1 MTKSREIQPIARLR
15 WIEIDTPDPDPLIA
29 FWSAVL
35 GVEVDAQDHGDQP
48 PFQYTALT
56 SAEPGGPQ
64 IVFQRVPEPKTIKNR
79 LHFDLLVEDVDDACT
94 RIEALGGRRR
104 DDHDFHNAEP
114 MPAPIVE
121 PGWSWRRMADPQG
134 NEFCLIYSVPEGV
147 RSQTSRPTLQ

>member
-1 MTKSREIQPIARLR
+1 MARSQDSYPIARLG
-15 WIEIDTPDPDPLIA
+15 WIEIDTPDPDPLVA

-35 GVEVDAQDHGDQP
+35 GVEVDAQDHVDQP
-48 PFQYTALT
+48 PWQYTALT

-79 LHFDLLVEDVDDACT
+79 LHFDLLVDDVDEACA
-94 RIEALGGRRR
+94 RIESIGGRRM
-104 DDHDFHNAEP
+104 DDHDFHNAVP
-114 MPAPIVE
+114 TPTQIVE

-147 RSQTSRPTLQ
+147 R

>member
-1 MTKSREIQPIARLR
+1 M
-15 WIEIDTPDPDPLIA
+15 
-29 FWSAVL
+29 
-35 GVEVDAQDHGDQP
+35 
-48 PFQYTALT
+48 ALT

-94 RIEALGGRRR
+94 RIQALGGRRR

-121 PGWSWRRMADPQG
+121 PGRSWRRMADPQG

-147 RSQTSRPTLQ
+147 L

>member
-1 MTKSREIQPIARLR
+1 MTKSRDSQPIARLR
-15 WIEIDTPDPDPLIA
+15 WIEIDTPDLDPLIV

-35 GVEVDAQDHGDQP
+35 GVEVDPQDHSVQP

-64 IVFQRVPEPKTIKNR
+64 IVFQRVPERKTVKNR
-79 LHFDLLVEDVDDACT
+79 LHFDLLVEDVDDACS

-147 RSQTSRPTLQ
+147 L